1 MFRNGL
7 VPVLA
12 VTVVAG
18 SVALALLL
26 YATGSATILRRDD
39 AMIPVRLTYEEAHA
53 KLLRCPQ
60 WHVVDSRSPACCWV
74 TRERRQVQE
83 LENVILVKDWHD
95 PKHDRRG
102 VVRIANMERSAAPIS
117 LDEEDPSYWRV
128 VGTMHLAGD
137 PAFVQEVAD
146 YLAGD

>member
-7 VPVLA
+7 VPVLV

-26 YATGSATILRRDD
+26 YVTGSVTTLCRDD
-39 AMIPVRLTYEEAHA
+39 AMIPARLTYEEAHA
-53 KLLRCPQ
+53 KLLRCTQ
-60 WHVVDSRSPACCWV
+60 WHVVDSRPACCWV

-83 LENVILVKDWHD
+83 LENVILVKDWHV
-95 PKHDRRG
+95 PERDRGG
-102 VVRIANMERSAAPIS
+102 VVRIADMEQSAAPIS
-117 LDEEDPSYWRV
+117 LDEEDTSYWRV
-128 VGTMHLAGD
+128 VGSMHLAGD